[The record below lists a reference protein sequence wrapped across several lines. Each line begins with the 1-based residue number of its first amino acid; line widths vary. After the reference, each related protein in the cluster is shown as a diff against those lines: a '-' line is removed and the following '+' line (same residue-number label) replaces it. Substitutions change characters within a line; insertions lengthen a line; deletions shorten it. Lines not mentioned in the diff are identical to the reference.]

1 MILPLADPPRSRARP
16 ARPEQCYHDA
26 PEAEEA
32 MMPYKVVST
41 RAVSEDDSWKIEE
54 ELNKQEA
61 EGWQFV
67 AAPVVTRST
76 RDVVFLILK
85 K

>member
-1 MILPLADPPRSRARP
+1 
-16 ARPEQCYHDA
+16 
-26 PEAEEA
+26 